1 MSLISGTQ
9 TYYTSITVVAASS
22 GDGDTIAAKFNG
34 IVFPGISPTA
44 AVATNASGTVTIL
57 FASTAVRAGNQVVQ
71 GLVANVI
78 AADLTLTSPITV
90 SAATNSV
97 KMAA

>member
-1 MSLISGTQ
+1 MALISGTQ
-9 TYYTSITVVAASS
+9 TYYTTVIVTAASS

-34 IVFPGISPTA
+34 IVIPGISPTA

-57 FASTAVRAGNQVVQ
+57 FTATAVRAGNQVVQ
-71 GLVANVI
+71 GLVANII

-90 SAATNSV
+90 SGATNSV
-97 KMAA
+97 KMTN